1 MKKEDSGK
9 STESMKHVELWFLF
23 AMMIIIAVTVF
34 ALTNASPVP
43 VRFLIWTR
51 ELSLALLIF
60 LSAAVG
66 AVIAILLGF
75 IKQMR
80 NRKKYKIREK
90 HMAEVE
96 KENTSLKTQ
105 LVELEAKLKEALKE
119 KSQQP
124 ASGQKAGDQTKPGL
138 SPDDWADEPPQ
149 DDLPDFLNSKSSD

>member
-1 MKKEDSGK
+1 MKKDDSGK
-9 STESMKHVELWFLF
+9 SSESMKHVELWFLF
-23 AMMIIIAVTVF
+23 AMIIIIAVTVF

-80 NRKKYKIREK
+80 NRKIYKTREK
-90 HMAEVE
+90 RMAEVE

-105 LVELEAKLKEALKE
+105 LVELEAKLKESLKE
-119 KSQQP
+119 KFQQP
-124 ASGQKAGDQTKPGL
+124 ASGEKVDEHTKTGL
-138 SPDDWADEPPQ
+138 SPDDRADEPPQ
-149 DDLPDFLNSKSSD
+149 EDIPEFLNSKSSD